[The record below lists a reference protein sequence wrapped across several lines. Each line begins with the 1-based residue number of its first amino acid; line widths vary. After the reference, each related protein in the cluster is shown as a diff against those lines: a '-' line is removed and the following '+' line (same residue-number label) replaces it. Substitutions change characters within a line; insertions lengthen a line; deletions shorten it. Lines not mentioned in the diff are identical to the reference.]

1 METQDRKTKSTIKIL
16 TIVGIVL
23 ILALIGSLVYFF
35 VLKDD
40 KGEEP
45 DLSNISCGCYL
56 VDPAVTN
63 DCVGPS
69 RGFYFKLN
77 TVSSDKVCSAQCDGN
92 DIKDNL
98 LNTSTPKED
107 FVSCPV
113 RTISDTRCENII
125 LKDQN
130 DKIITGRIQPGDEIN
145 AEAIFEKS
153 TYTDY
158 VFIINSEDTTPDQV
172 TGNKITKKI
181 IPPSDKSSIEIS
193 ATAKDTKGDRINSS
207 ITCRRVVEI
216 ETSATTAVTGMTA
229 LTEQQ
234 SDGKTKI
241 TNISISVGQ
250 INSSNIQ
257 IRFTFEPEFPTLQA
271 VDGITVDSLKGS
283 LEMSKLDLYEP
294 TNFKENSFNVLN
306 DHLGSLKIMAEV
318 FVNEASIGS
327 TETTITFSDSSTTQP
342 PIEQPITDDQKSS
355 FTVAKTVSPAC
366 VERVAG
372 EDSATYTITINNT
385 KTAADSLTSIKDKLP
400 LGFTYVVNSSVI
412 NGTATPDSGLVT
424 VNQIGDSQEII
435 WEPTTPYT
443 LASGGT
449 MTIVFQANATPTA
462 TTGQNLNEV
471 ILNPIE
477 IPLDPATLRTQV
489 YVVVAQDCENP
500 TEEETEIPQTGI
512 FDNFITRILLGIF
525 LLVIGWMVYTRPAG
539 DLLSE
544 NILKSKIYGEYE
556 LTKYKFINP
565 KKYFE
570 EKILRKRFKGKQ

>member
-1 METQDRKTKSTIKIL
+1 METQERKTKSTIKTL
-16 TIVGIVL
+16 TIVGIIL
-23 ILALIGSLVYFF
+23 ILALIGSLIYFF
-35 VLKDD
+35 VLKEDGGSGTDD
-40 KGEEP
+40 
-45 DLSNISCGCYL
+45 LTNISCGCYL
-56 VDPAVTN
+56 EDPEVTSG
-63 DCVGPS
+63 CVGPS

-77 TVSSDKVCSAQCDGN
+77 TVSSDKVCSAVCDGN

-98 LNTSTPKED
+98 LNTSTPKD
-107 FVSCPV
+107 KFKSCAV

-158 VFIINSEDTTPDQV
+158 VFIVNSEDSAPDKV
-172 TGNKITKKI
+172 IGNKITKKI
-181 IPPSDKSSIEIS
+181 VPPKDKTSIEIS
-193 ATAKDTKGDRINSS
+193 ATAKEAGEKINSS

-216 ETSATTAVTGMTA
+216 ATTSGTAVTGMTA

-241 TNISISVGQ
+241 SNISISVGQ

-257 IRFTFEPEFPTLQA
+257 IRYTFEPDFGTLQV
-271 VDGITVDSLKGS
+271 VDGITVDALKGT

-306 DHLGSLKIMAEV
+306 NHLGTLKIKAEV
-318 FVNEASIGS
+318 FVNESLLGPA
-327 TETTITFSDSSTTQP
+327 ETTVTFVDSSVTKP
-342 PIEQPITDDQKSS
+342 PIDQPITDDQKSN
-355 FTVAKTVSPAC
+355 FTVAKTVAPAC

-372 EDSATYTITINNT
+372 TDTATYTITIKNT
-385 KTAADSLTSIKDKLP
+385 KTTADGLTSIKDKLP
-400 LGFTYVVNSSVI
+400 LGFTYVLNSSVI

-435 WEPTTPYT
+435 WSPTTPFS
-443 LASGGT
+443 LAAGGS
-449 MTIVFQANATPTA
+449 MIVVLQAKATATA

-471 ILNPIE
+471 ILNPVE
-477 IPLDPATLRTQV
+477 IPLEPSALRTQV
-489 YVVVAQDCENP
+489 YVVVAQDCDNP
-500 TEEETEIPQTGI
+500 TEKEKEIPQTGI
-512 FDNFITRILLGIF
+512 FDSFITRILLGIF
-525 LLVIGWMVYTRPAG
+525 LLIIGWVVYTRPAG
-539 DLLSE
+539 IFLSE
-544 NILKSKIYGEYE
+544 NILRSKIYSEYE
-556 LTKYKFINP
+556 LTKYKFVNP

-570 EKILRKRFKGKQ
+570 EKILRKKSKGK

>member
-1 METQDRKTKSTIKIL
+1 METQDRKTKSTIKTL

-23 ILALIGSLVYFF
+23 ILALIGSLIYFF

-40 KGEEP
+40 GEP
-45 DLSNISCGCYL
+45 DDTDLSNISCGCYL
-56 VDPAVTN
+56 EDPAVTSG
-63 DCVGPS
+63 CVGPS

-77 TVSSDKVCSAQCDGN
+77 TVSSDKVCSAVCDGN

-107 FVSCPV
+107 FNSCPV

-145 AEAIFEKS
+145 AEAVFEKS

-158 VFIINSEDTTPDQV
+158 VFIVNSEDTTPDKV
-172 TGNKITKKI
+172 TGNVISKKI
-181 IPPSDKSSIEIS
+181 IPPKDKSSIEIS
-193 ATAKDTKGDRINSS
+193 ATAKDITGDRINSS

-216 ETSATTAVTGMTA
+216 ATSSGTAVTGMTA

-241 TNISISVGQ
+241 SNISISVGQ

-257 IRFTFEPEFPTLQA
+257 IRFTFEPEFGTLQT
-271 VDGITVDSLKGS
+271 VDGITVDALKGT

-306 DHLGSLKIMAEV
+306 NHLGALKIKAEV
-318 FVNEASIGS
+318 FVNESLLGS
-327 TETTITFSDSSTTQP
+327 AEATVTFVDSSTTQP

-355 FTVAKTVSPAC
+355 FTVAKTVAPAC
-366 VERVAG
+366 VERVSG
-372 EDSATYTITINNT
+372 VDTATYTITINNT
-385 KTAADSLTSIKDKLP
+385 KTTADGLTSIKDKLP
-400 LGFTYVVNSSVI
+400 LGFVYVLNSSTI

-424 VNQIGDSQEII
+424 VNQIGDSQEVI
-435 WEPTTPYT
+435 WAPTTPFS
-443 LASGGT
+443 LASGGS
-449 MTIVFQANATPTA
+449 MIIVFQAKATPTA
-462 TTGQNLNEV
+462 ITGQNLNEV
-471 ILNPIE
+471 ILNPVE
-477 IPLDPATLRTQV
+477 IPLEPSTLRTQV
-489 YVVVAQDCENP
+489 YVVVAQDCDNP
-500 TEEETEIPQTGI
+500 TEEEEEIPQTGI
-512 FDNFITRILLGIF
+512 FDSFITRILLGIF
-525 LLVIGWMVYTRPAG
+525 LLVIGWIVYTRPAG
-539 DLLSE
+539 NLLSE
-544 NILKSKIYGEYE
+544 NILRSKIYGEYE
-556 LTKYKFINP
+556 LTKYKFVNP

-570 EKILRKRFKGKQ
+570 EKILRKRTKGK